1 MGMGMV
7 MGMGSSSRSCL
18 FVPRAIDSSFP
29 PIRYRQTPSTVAIE
43 MVGIVTTV
51 VQRVNLRT

>member
-1 MGMGMV
+1 MGMG

-29 PIRYRQTPSTVAIE
+29 PIRYRQTPSTVATE